1 MNFELSETQIMIRD
15 TARQFAQDEL
25 APSVIERDE
34 KEEFPHEAVKKLGE
48 LGFMGMMVPEQYG
61 GAGLDTVSYVLALEE
76 ISKVDASTGV
86 IMSVN
91 NSLVCYGLNAFGTED
106 QKERYL
112 KPLATGKYLGAFALS
127 EPEAGSDATNQQTT
141 AVKDGDD
148 YIINGT
154 KNFITNGSTADVIL
168 VMASTNKASK
178 SHGVSTLIVEKNN
191 PGLSVAKKEKKLGI
205 RSSDTVSLAFQDC
218 RVPASN
224 MIGNEGF
231 GFKFAMRTLDGGRI
245 GRVTSFNLQENI
257 AWYHFAHSYVRGNW
271 RNSALSSPS
280 ILAKSVHDLD
290 ILYWLGGAPAESL
303 VSMGDLSW
311 FREENAPAGAP
322 DRCLQGC
329 PHAGTCPWYAP
340 DLYLTENTG
349 WPTSVI
355 SDDQSLPARR
365 QVLET
370 GPYGRCVYHCD
381 NDVADHQDVLIR
393 FKNGISAAFSMN
405 ALTYGKT
412 RVIQATGSEGEII
425 GDLDE
430 GWLEVRSFL
439 HGEKERI
446 RMGASVGGHNGGD
459 VGLMHDVARIFGRAD
474 CGEAQAD
481 TGGISASRSSIE
493 ASLEGHW
500 MAFAAEESRKKG
512 IFVDLDAYR
521 DMVST
526 RETVNI

>member
-1 MNFELSETQIMIRD
+1 MDANTGPIQSILVGAGNRGAEVYG
-15 TARQFAQDEL
+15 QFALTHPWLFRFVAVADPNPLRRAKFSRQHGIPEEKSADSWEKLLESATPANLVFICSPDRFHYEQVL
-25 APSVIERDE
+25 AFMERGCPIVLE
-34 KEEFPHEAVKKLGE
+34 KPVVVNPRQCATLSKL
-48 LGFMGMMVPEQYG
+48 VPEKS
-61 GAGLDTVSYVLALEE
+61 VRIIVCHVL
-76 ISKVDASTGV
+76 
-86 IMSVN
+86 
-91 NSLVCYGLNAFGTED
+91 
-106 QKERYL
+106 RYT
-112 KPLATGKYLGAFALS
+112 PF
-127 EPEAGSDATNQQTT
+127 
-141 AVKDGDD
+141 
-148 YIINGT
+148 
-154 KNFITNGSTADVIL
+154 F
-168 VMASTNKASK
+168 
-178 SHGVSTLIVEKNN
+178 STLK
-191 PGLSVAKKEKKLGI
+191 GL
-205 RSSDTVSLAFQDC
+205 
-218 RVPASN
+218 
-224 MIGNEGF
+224 
-231 GFKFAMRTLDGGRI
+231 LDGGRI
-245 GRVTSFNLQENI
+245 GRVMSFNLQENI

-303 VSMGDLSW
+303 VSMGTLSW

-322 DRCLQGC
+322 HRCLQGC
-329 PHAGTCPWYAP
+329 PHSGTCPWYAP

-405 ALTYGKT
+405 ALTYDKT

-474 CGEAQAD
+474 
-481 TGGISASRSSIE
+481 TGGIFASKSSIE

-512 IFVDLDAYR
+512 IFVNLDAYR

>member
-1 MNFELSETQIMIRD
+1 MDANTGPIQSILVGAGNRGAEVYG
-15 TARQFAQDEL
+15 QFALMHPWLFRFVAVADPNPVRREKFSRQHGIPEEKSADSWEKLLESATPANLVFICSPDRFHYEQVL
-25 APSVIERDE
+25 AFME
-34 KEEFPHEAVKKLGE
+34 KGCPIVLEKPVVVNPRQCATLSKL
-48 LGFMGMMVPEQYG
+48 VPEKS
-61 GAGLDTVSYVLALEE
+61 AKIIVCHVL
-76 ISKVDASTGV
+76 
-86 IMSVN
+86 
-91 NSLVCYGLNAFGTED
+91 
-106 QKERYL
+106 RYT
-112 KPLATGKYLGAFALS
+112 PF
-127 EPEAGSDATNQQTT
+127 
-141 AVKDGDD
+141 
-148 YIINGT
+148 
-154 KNFITNGSTADVIL
+154 F
-168 VMASTNKASK
+168 
-178 SHGVSTLIVEKNN
+178 STLKR
-191 PGLSVAKKEKKLGI
+191 L
-205 RSSDTVSLAFQDC
+205 
-218 RVPASN
+218 
-224 MIGNEGF
+224 
-231 GFKFAMRTLDGGRI
+231 LDGGRI

-481 TGGISASRSSIE
+481 TGGISASKSSIE